1 MSGPRLIPIEN
12 VGIFF
17 CLGGSYKKQN
27 ELQLHVLFVRNRRG
41 LSRTLSLFP
50 LEISGTDHL
59 DHLGGYLIFTA
70 TFDWFS
76 PDGTLQDPFDGNPLQ
91 RVARIAF
98 VRFQRGLNTKK
109 RLKKGRRQVWN
120 TRGLAQDQN
129 IKIIH
134 QQRGYFGGWCFFFF
148 LHRGQIHGALTYI
161 FQGLLAQV
169 YTGILKEKGSDI
181 DRKPLH
187 VTWFTRDHSHN
198 LCVTVQWFKS
208 GDWKNRNPLIWLNL
222 SHRFATCYS
231 IISYCL

>member
-50 LEISGTDHL
+50 LEISGIDHL

-98 VRFQRGLNTKK
+98 VRFQRELNTKK
-109 RLKKGRRQVWN
+109 RLKKGWRQVWN

-148 LHRGQIHGALTYI
+148 ASGPDPWRADIYFSGFVSTGVYGHFEGKRKRYWQKTLTRHM
-161 FQGLLAQV
+161 V
-169 YTGILKEKGSDI
+169 YERS
-181 DRKPLH
+181 
-187 VTWFTRDHSHN
+187 
-198 LCVTVQWFKS
+198 
-208 GDWKNRNPLIWLNL
+208 
-222 SHRFATCYS
+222 
-231 IISYCL
+231 